1 MQVFPQLGSVETC
14 HFAEMMVRFRN
25 VRALKIILRVN
36 SGLCPWW
43 APYAEQLT
51 GAAAVLYFNRGVI
64 KLETW
69 MIIQNISNSL

>member
-1 MQVFPQLGSVETC
+1 MFPQLGSVEAC

-51 GAAAVLYFNRGVI
+51 GAAAGFFFFNRRVI
-64 KLETW
+64 KIETW